1 LSGVCTPLNFL
12 PEQEFFVP
20 YFRVDVKTELHKT
33 FAIEAANALD
43 AEIMARQ
50 AAIQNKSFNEDTVC
64 KVEECSQIS
73 ATIQRLPDD
82 GDLYRN
88 ERVHMFNS

>member
-1 LSGVCTPLNFL
+1 M
-12 PEQEFFVP
+12 P
-20 YFRVDVKTELHKT
+20 YFRVDVKTELNKT
-33 FAIEAANALD
+33 FAIEAASALD

-50 AAIQNKSFNEDTVC
+50 AAIRDKNFNEDTVC

-88 ERVHMFNS
+88 ECMHRFNV

>member
-1 LSGVCTPLNFL
+1 
-12 PEQEFFVP
+12 VP

-33 FAIEAANALD
+33 FAVEAASALD

-50 AAIQNKSFNEDTVC
+50 AATQNKILNEDAVY

-88 ERVHMFNS
+88 ERLHRLNS